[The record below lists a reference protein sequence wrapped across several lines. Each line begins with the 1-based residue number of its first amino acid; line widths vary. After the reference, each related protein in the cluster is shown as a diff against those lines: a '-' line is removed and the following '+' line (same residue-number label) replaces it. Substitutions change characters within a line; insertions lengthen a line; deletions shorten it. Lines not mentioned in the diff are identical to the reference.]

1 MRVLTSRSIDRFWQ
15 PMHQLKAENI
25 FFPMTNKSLCMAQA
39 FLPLLSKIE
48 EVNWLVKDRQ
58 PEDDNLLKMSLQDI
72 NKNELL

>member
-1 MRVLTSRSIDRFWQ
+1 
-15 PMHQLKAENI
+15 
-25 FFPMTNKSLCMAQA
+25 MAQA
-39 FLPLLSKIE
+39 FLPLLNTIE